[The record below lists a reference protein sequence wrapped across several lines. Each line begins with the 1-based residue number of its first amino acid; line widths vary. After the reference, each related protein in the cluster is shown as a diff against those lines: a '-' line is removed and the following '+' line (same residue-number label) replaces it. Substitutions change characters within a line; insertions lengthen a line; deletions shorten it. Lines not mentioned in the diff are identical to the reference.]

1 MSELIKNKPQ
11 DTKKFYAVIAIGILM
26 MLVIGNLPTFG
37 DVTRIGM
44 RLLGIFAG
52 CIFMWLF
59 GYLGIGGF
67 IGILAIALYVPGNVG
82 NAVFPSVFGNFN
94 LVMVFFCLVFVY
106 GLQQSGVLNYV
117 AALILS
123 TKFATKSPWHLAV
136 AFWITGIV
144 TGAII
149 TNSLAAT
156 LLLFGILYSTADRIG
171 MERRSNYTAFVII
184 VTATFTTLA
193 CALLP
198 YSPTLLVPIGIM
210 QATAPELAGTAL
222 PMAQILLCNW
232 VLVLVALV
240 VAAVLLKVLL
250 ASGYLKVSFELCAD
264 EKIVNDEDLK
274 LTKRVKWGFFYVVA
288 IILIIVGT
296 SVVPTTTALGALLTK
311 LGLIGSFL
319 IVIAMMCFTT
329 VDGERMINIEDAVKN
344 GVPWGLYFM
353 LAAALTLA
361 GSISKADAGVMSTVS
376 SFATTHLSSSSN
388 FVFVFGVLVF
398 TLILTN
404 CINNVVAQQLV
415 VPLIT
420 IVMISQGL
428 NPVLII
434 GMVAI
439 VVDHGNVMPSGSPI
453 GAYMHGNS
461 EWMSSKQ
468 VYLYATLG
476 SICAIVGLLVAVPLA
491 MML

>member
-1 MSELIKNKPQ
+1 MSSMAETKRQ
-11 DTKKFYAVIAIGILM
+11 DTKKFYAVLAIGILL

-37 DVTRIGM
+37 EVTRVGM

-59 GYLGIGGF
+59 GYLGVGGA
-67 IGILAIALYVPGNVG
+67 IGILFMALYVPGNVG
-82 NAVFPSVFGNFN
+82 NAIFPSVFGNFN

-123 TKFATKSPWHLAV
+123 TKAATKSPWHLAV

-171 MERRSNYTAFVII
+171 MPRRDNYTAFVII

-193 CALLP
+193 CALTP

-210 QATAPELAGTAL
+210 QATAPELASQAL
-222 PMAQILLCNW
+222 PMAKILLCNW
-232 VLVLVALV
+232 ILILVALV

-250 ASGYLKVSFELCAD
+250 ASGYLKANFKLSAD
-264 EKIVNDEDLK
+264 EKIVDENDLK
-274 LTKRVKWGFFYVVA
+274 LTKKVKWGFFYIVA

-296 SVVPTTTALGALLTK
+296 SIVPETTVVGAFLTK

-319 IVIAMMCFTT
+319 IVIMMMCLTT

-353 LAAALTLA
+353 LAAALTIA
-361 GSISKADAGVMSTVS
+361 GSIAKADAGVMATVS
-376 SFATTHLSSSSN
+376 GFATAHLSTTSN
-388 FVFVFGVLVF
+388 FAFIFLALVF

-428 NPVLII
+428 NPILAI

-439 VVDHGNVMPSGSPI
+439 VVDHGNIMPSGSPI

-468 VYLYATLG
+468 VYLYATIG
-476 SICAIVGLLVAVPLA
+476 SLCAVVGLLVAVPLA
-491 MML
+491 MIL